1 MSSLPD
7 HADYRSRWSALHGGY
22 DPSSSKAT
30 DGWLTLM
37 EAVARPLARRRVS
50 PNALTAAGVVVA
62 AAALG
67 PAAAGGR
74 WPLVAAAAVI
84 GSVFA
89 DGLDGSVAVLT
100 DQASP
105 WGHLLDSL
113 ADRLSDA
120 AHLTSL
126 RLAGAP
132 RSIVQAAAA
141 ATIALEYSRARAA
154 ATGLSEIG
162 IVTVGERPMRNIA
175 TCAGLAVAGLRPA
188 KARAAATMAVAAV
201 GGLAAM
207 GTGQFL
213 RVAARELGRPGSSGA
228 DKPRDSAG

>member
-7 HADYRSRWSALHGGY
+7 HAGYRRRWSALHGGY
-22 DPSSSKAT
+22 DPASSKAV

-37 EAVARPLARRRVS
+37 EAAARPLARRRVS

-62 AAALG
+62 GAALG

-74 WPLVAAAAVI
+74 WPLISAAAVI

-120 AHLTSL
+120 AHLASL
-126 RLAGAP
+126 QLAGAP
-132 RSIVQAAAA
+132 RSVVQGAAAA
-141 ATIALEYSRARAA
+141 VIALEYSRARAA
-154 ATGLSEIG
+154 ATGLSDIG
-162 IVTVGERPMRNIA
+162 LVTLGERPMRNIA
-175 TCAGLAVAGLRPA
+175 TCAGLALAGLRPA
-188 KARAAATMAVAAV
+188 NARAAATLAAIAV
-201 GGLAAM
+201 GGLAAV

-213 RVAARELGRPGSSGA
+213 RVAARELGRPASGSA
-228 DKPRDSAG
+228 DQPGDAAR